1 MSTSAREEK
10 RRRTRSLKLSV
21 LLRRRR
27 LRSRDSVNFRKEQ
40 LIDKL
45 ISMLLE
51 PNVPLKKLNVS
62 RELVKLEKLLTVLRL
77 SRTLRF
83 LDSDNSRIRNKD
95 LLSRLPPLERNS
107 WLLSQSRRLTK
118 NKREDLLT
126 RSNQL

>member
-10 RRRTRSLKLSV
+10 KRRTRSLKLSV

-62 RELVKLEKLLTVLRL
+62 RELVKLEKLLTVPRL

-83 LDSDNSRIRNKD
+83 PDSDNSRIRNKD
-95 LLSRLPPLERNS
+95 LLSRLLPLERNS
-107 WLLSQSRRLTK
+107 WPLSPSRRLMR